1 MKPGV
6 SQLVPKKAQVM
17 TSSFQARGYFSEYFK
32 GVSNVGAA
40 CLAQQRPELQ
50 RLGHPQSP
58 SDNLYFSYG

>member
-32 GVSNVGAA
+32 GVSNVGPRAWRNSA
-40 CLAQQRPELQ
+40 PSCSVSAIRS
-50 RLGHPQSP
+50 RLVS
-58 SDNLYFSYG
+58 